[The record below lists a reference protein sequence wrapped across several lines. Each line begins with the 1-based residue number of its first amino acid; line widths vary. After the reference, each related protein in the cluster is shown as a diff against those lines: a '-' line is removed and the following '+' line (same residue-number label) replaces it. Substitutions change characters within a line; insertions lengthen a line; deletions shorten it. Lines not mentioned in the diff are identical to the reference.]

1 MYGYHAS
8 DRGGN
13 NHQHPL
19 AAPPSCGAGLVA
31 GGEVGVNTPKVPDGQ
46 RSMICISPLASQRPG
61 AAAGEGHDTPMS
73 INFTEVFASPRL
85 PTPRGS
91 KGGGSSHHHRQDGN
105 ADDSTS
111 LKPAAVTSALHT
123 AERDMQLDDDLNALL
138 QLAGNTT
145 PGGRPT
151 GLLSPL
157 LSSSLRRFGGAD
169 GIPPA
174 ALQLPAIGGSYADP
188 PPARLPGS
196 STAATLPR
204 AKASNSGRRSASGKK
219 RKSSDGGGRAHQ
231 PQPQQ
236 GGRKPQ
242 FANPDKVSTTTTTA
256 TGHARSSLVYPS
268 DPAAAYRHP
277 PPRHPYHHHPE
288 AYPAP
293 GSGHGNMVHSA
304 AYPSAHPHYAY
315 PDAAKPP
322 GLASG
327 AAGGGSTK
335 RSRSRSRNK
344 ALSSAPTPTAPAVV
358 ATPKRRATAAA
369 LRAMSPMPPVVSKSP
384 VKLAGSSSSSSSAY
398 ATPASTPAAPAASG
412 KKGRS
417 TGRKKTPTSKTK
429 SEVTDPADLRRIDEA
444 IRAVNSEY
452 GSGETRRERLA
463 QLQVRGVTQ
472 RPSGKWQA
480 QVYYS
485 GKSRYIGVFDS
496 KGEASLAYEIA
507 REVLKMDT
515 AEAQPKGTAAV
526 DRNVS
531 VARSAAFAGAKNQ
544 A

>member
-8 DRGGN
+8 DRGGS
-13 NHQHPL
+13 QHPL
-19 AAPPSCGAGLVA
+19 VAPQDGGAGLVA

-46 RSMICISPLASQRPG
+46 RSMICISPMASQQTGG
-61 AAAGEGHDTPMS
+61 AAVHGHDTPMS
-73 INFTEVFASPRL
+73 INFNEVFASPRY
-85 PTPRGS
+85 PTPRGKS
-91 KGGGSSHHHRQDGN
+91 DSHRQSQDGT
-105 ADDSTS
+105 ADDSSS

-157 LSSSLRRFGGAD
+157 LSSSLRRFGGSD
-169 GIPPA
+169 VIPPA
-174 ALQLPAIGGSYADP
+174 ALQLPVISGSYADNP
-188 PPARLPGS
+188 PGGLPGS
-196 STAATLPR
+196 SSATLPR
-204 AKASNSGRRSASGKK
+204 AKSSSSSKRSTSGKK
-219 RKSSDGGGRAHQ
+219 RKSSDGGRAQQQQ
-231 PQPQQ
+231 PH

-242 FANPDKVSTTTTTA
+242 FTNPDKVTTMATTA
-256 TGHARSSLVYPS
+256 SGHARSSLVYPS

-277 PPRHPYHHHPE
+277 PPHHPYHHHPE
-288 AYPAP
+288 GYPAP

-304 AYPSAHPHYAY
+304 GYPVNHPHYAY

-322 GLASG
+322 GLVMG
-327 AAGGGSTK
+327 APGPAK

-369 LRAMSPMPPVVSKSP
+369 LRAMSPMPAVVSKSP
-384 VKLAGSSSSSSSAY
+384 VKLVRQSSY
-398 ATPASTPAAPAASG
+398 ATPASTPAASVTSG

-417 TGRKKTPTSKTK
+417 TGRKKTPTSKAK
-429 SEVTDPADLRRIDEA
+429 NEVTDPADLRRIEEA

-507 REVLKMDT
+507 REVLKMDST
-515 AEAQPKGTAAV
+515 EAQPKGTAAV
-526 DRNVS
+526 ERNVA
-531 VARSAAFAGAKNQ
+531 VARSAAFSGAKNQ
-544 A
+544 V